1 MLPLVTYYQTWKL
14 RLYDVLPLTFSIS
27 ELAGHLG
34 LRFHNLKSIDVDN
47 CSQMKYLLS
56 YGDFVQILPNL
67 EVIKGSHCEN

>member
-34 LRFHNLKSIDVDN
+34 LRFHNLKSIDADN